1 MSVRTGN
8 LSLQSLSSQTI
19 HKPSVVSI
27 SDIVVFILEISNC
40 FLKYIF
46 NASTLIFEHMG

>member
-1 MSVRTGN
+1 MNVRKDH

-19 HKPSVVSI
+19 HKSSVAAI
-27 SDIVVFILEISNC
+27 SDVVVFILQISNC

-46 NASTLIFEHMG
+46 NTSTLIFEHMG